1 MQQFDSVELGIM
13 WDRLISIV
21 DEIVSALVRSAF
33 STNTKYAG
41 DLSCVLFD
49 AEGNS
54 LSQGTFSQPSFTGTA
69 PPTLRHMLNR
79 FPPETLEP
87 GDVIITNDPW
97 MGTGHLFDVNVM
109 RPVFRGDRLVGYTIS
124 VTHLPDIGG
133 LGFGTVATD
142 VYQEG
147 IQIPINKLYR
157 AGVRNEE
164 LLEMIMANVRLKEM
178 VLGDIMANVT
188 CNEVGGRALLEF
200 MDEYGLDDL
209 APLSRAIIGQTEA
222 AMRAELAAIP
232 DGVYRHAVEAEA
244 IDGNVTLAVTLTVK
258 GDGITCDYAGTGP
271 AIDRGINVP
280 FCYTRAYTN
289 YAVKTLTIPD
299 VPNNEGAGNPI
310 TLLAPEGCMLN
321 AVPPSPTGGRHVI
334 GHFVAPLVFGALA
347 DVIPE
352 RVPAESG
359 MMTQV
364 NYFGTRPDG
373 EAVSSILFSAGGYGA
388 LEGMDGWATVSA
400 PGNMINVP
408 VEVWESEI
416 GVTYR
421 HKKLRPD
428 SGGAGEYRGGPGQDM
443 VIRNDTGNP
452 LTLSCFAGRTEIAPQ
467 GHLGG
472 RPAVRRELR
481 VNDEVVHPKGR
492 YVLAPGDSMR
502 TLEAGGGGVGDP
514 ANRSAEKV
522 RQDVADGFL
531 TVEAAKRDY
540 GVAVGGEID

>member
-1 MQQFDSVELGIM
+1 MRDFDSVELGIM
-13 WDRLISIV
+13 WDRLVSIV

-49 AEGNS
+49 AQGNS

-69 PPTLRHMLNR
+69 PPTLRHMLAR
-79 FPPETLEP
+79 FPPETLVP
-87 GDVIITNDPW
+87 GDVLITNDPW

-109 RPVFRGDRLVGYTIS
+109 RPVFRGERLVGYTIS

-133 LGFGTVATD
+133 LGFGTGASD

-157 AGVRNEE
+157 AGELNEE
-164 LLEMIMANVRLKEM
+164 LLEMVLANVRLRDM
-178 VLGDIMANVT
+178 VSGDIMANVT

-209 APLSRAIIGQTEA
+209 APLATAIIRQTEQT
-222 AMRAELAAIP
+222 MRAAIAEIP
-232 DGVYRHAVEAEA
+232 DGVYRNEIEAEA
-244 IDGNVTLAVTLTVK
+244 IEGNVTLAVTVTVA
-258 GDGITCDYAGTGP
+258 GSDITLDYAGTGP
-271 AIDRGINVP
+271 AVPYGINVP
-280 FCYTRAYTN
+280 LCYTRAYTN
-289 YAVKTLTIPD
+289 YAVKTLTIPE

-310 TLLAPEGCMLN
+310 TLRAPENSILN
-321 AVPPSPTGGRHVI
+321 AQPPFPTGGRHVI

-347 DVIPE
+347 DVLPE

-373 EAVSSILFSAGGYGA
+373 EAFSSILFSAGGYGA

-416 GVTYR
+416 GVTYL
-421 HKKLRPD
+421 HKRLHPD
-428 SGGAGEYRGGPGQDM
+428 SGGAGEYRGGTGQDM
-443 VIRNDTGNP
+443 LIRNDTGNP
-452 LTLSCFAGRTEIAPQ
+452 LTLSCFAGRTEVAPK

-472 RPAVRRELR
+472 HPGGRRELQ
-481 VNDEVVHPKGR
+481 VNGEIVHPKGR
-492 YVLAPGDSMR
+492 YVLAPGDVMR

-514 ANRSAEKV
+514 RKRTADALRRDIAE
-522 RQDVADGFL
+522 GFL
-531 TVEAAKRDY
+531 TPEAARTLHGRDE
-540 GVAVGGEID
+540 G

>member
-1 MQQFDSVELGIM
+1 MREFDSVELGIM

-49 AEGNS
+49 ANGNS

-69 PPTLRHMLNR
+69 PPTLRHMLKR
-79 FPPETLEP
+79 FPPATLEP
-87 GDVIITNDPW
+87 GDVLITNDPW
-97 MGTGHLFDVNVM
+97 MGTGHLYDVNVM
-109 RPVFRGDRLVGYTIS
+109 RPVFRGTSLVGYTIS

-133 LGFGTVATD
+133 LGFGTGASD
-142 VYQEG
+142 IYQEG
-147 IQIPINKLYR
+147 IQIPINKLYK
-157 AGVRNEE
+157 AGRLNEE
-164 LLEMIMANVRLKEM
+164 LLEMILANVRLRDM
-178 VLGDIMANVT
+178 VSGDIMANVT

-209 APLSRAIIGQTEA
+209 APLSGAIIRQTER
-222 AMRAELAAIP
+222 AMRAAIREIP
-232 DGVYRHAVEAEA
+232 DGVYQNEIEAEA
-244 IDGNVTLAVTLTVK
+244 IDGNVTLAVVITVEDGNITL
-258 GDGITCDYAGTGP
+258 DYAGTGP
-271 AIDRGINVP
+271 AVSRGINVP
-280 FCYTRAYTN
+280 LCYTRAYTN
-289 YAVKTLTIPD
+289 YAVKTLTIPE

-310 TLLAPEGCMLN
+310 TLRAPENSILN
-321 AVPPSPTGGRHVI
+321 AQPPFPTGGRHVI

-347 DVIPE
+347 NVIPE

-373 EAVSSILFSAGGYGA
+373 ETVSSILFSAGGYGA
-388 LEGMDGWATVSA
+388 LHGMDGWATVSA

-416 GVTYR
+416 GVTYL
-421 HKKLRPD
+421 HKRLYPN
-428 SGGAGEYRGGPGQDM
+428 SGGAGKYRGGAGQDM
-443 VIRNDTGNP
+443 LIRNDTGNP
-452 LTLSCFAGRTEIAPQ
+452 LTLSCFAGRTEVAPQ

-472 RPAVRRELR
+472 RPGGRRELQ

-492 YVLAPGDSMR
+492 YVLAQGDTMR

-514 ANRSAEKV
+514 ADGAIEALRRDIAE
-522 RQDVADGFL
+522 GFL
-531 TVEAAKRDY
+531 TVEGARLQHGLNSD
-540 GVAVGGEID
+540 ET